1 MPESREPDA
10 VQVEAP
16 DNHLGYTLREDGGWG
31 EEGEEE
37 GEEEE
42 WVAEDMDRSN
52 DPISNNEGRAS
63 VIMSARWSNITAH
76 YTLGGPKAAIVV
88 NSFPLWK

>member
-16 DNHLGYTLREDGGWG
+16 NNHLGYTLREDGGWG

-37 GEEEE
+37 GQEEE
-42 WVAEDMDRSN
+42 WVAEDMNRSN
-52 DPISNNEGRAS
+52 DPIS
-63 VIMSARWSNITAH
+63 ITR
-76 YTLGGPKAAIVV
+76 GERR
-88 NSFPLWK
+88 